1 MKQTLAILAIV
12 SVAAGA
18 MAMSTFG
25 PVFNAKYS
33 PAKDSALGKAAC
45 GVCHAGAKGGALNK
59 YGKDLQ
65 KAMKAAKSTK
75 LTAAILSAVE
85 GLDSNGNGTK
95 NVDEIKAG
103 KLPG

>member
-12 SVAAGA
+12 GVAASA
-18 MAMSTFG
+18 MAMSTFT

-45 GVCHAGAKGGALNK
+45 GVCHASAKGGALNK

-65 KAMKAAKSTK
+65 KAMKAAKATK
-75 LTAAILSAVE
+75 LTAAVLTAVE